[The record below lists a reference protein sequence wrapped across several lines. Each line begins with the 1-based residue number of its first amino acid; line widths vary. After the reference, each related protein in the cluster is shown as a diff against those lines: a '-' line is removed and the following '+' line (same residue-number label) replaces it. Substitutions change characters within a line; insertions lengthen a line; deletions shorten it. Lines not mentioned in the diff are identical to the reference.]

1 MRTTLALAAVLLLV
15 GAGCAPEG
23 DRGDNTTNK
32 PKTPAVT
39 GVSVRVID
47 NAPAVSKNADNEE
60 EDAKNNEETEEK
72 QNALPTQPAVTGPK
86 TFTMAEVKAKADAG
100 ACWTVIKGQVY
111 DLSDFITKHPGG
123 AGAIK
128 SLCGIDGTA
137 KFTAMHGGQPKPE
150 AVLASHLVGAVK

>member
-1 MRTTLALAAVLLLV
+1 MDRDDVKKTDTQTPVVADVAVEVTPTTTT
-15 GAGCAPEG
+15 APVV
-23 DRGDNTTNK
+23 TT
-32 PKTPAVT
+32 TPATTTVK
-39 GVSVRVID
+39 VEKV
-47 NAPAVSKNADNEE
+47 
-60 EDAKNNEETEEK
+60 EDRDDDKDEKEGMEEK
-72 QNALPTQPAVTGPK
+72 AEKPVTPPTQPVVTGPK
-86 TFTMAEVKAKADAG
+86 TYTMAEVKAKADAG